1 MLLHVHII
9 VDIGRGR
16 EWECKRNARKTH
28 WRFFNFLL
36 RTQEDAMKKMEK
48 RNTFKEALAD
58 AFTLSHEELMS
69 HPIDPFVEKAFIFFE
84 EVDSQLNKK
93 TKTCNKKS

>member
-1 MLLHVHII
+1 
-9 VDIGRGR
+9 
-16 EWECKRNARKTH
+16 
-28 WRFFNFLL
+28 
-36 RTQEDAMKKMEK
+36 MEK

-84 EVDSQLNKK
+84 EVDSQLNTK